1 MTPTAPRPRRRRAA
15 YLTLLL
21 AAVFLVVSGLSPA
34 APAFAEPNEG
44 SSQSLKQLRENLEV
58 AAKGYLEA
66 QAALDAAEAS
76 QKALTTELLSA
87 EADLERLRVFVGQ
100 YASEAYKT
108 GRLGMVSLMV
118 NGTDPGSLLA
128 KANAMDR
135 MTQRDEARMRDFRT
149 RKQEVTAKKAAIDI
163 QLKLQQDAVKEME
176 KRKKAADQALRAV
189 DGRSSSGYINP
200 NSPLAKPAPRNSD
213 GSWPS
218 EGCTIKD
225 PTTSGCITPRTLW
238 AMNQAKA
245 NGFKRYVSCHRS
257 GGGGEHPKGRACDF
271 ASATGGF
278 TNYSASG
285 GDRTYGNNLASFF
298 IKNASRLGVMYVIW
312 YCKIWINGAWKTY
325 DSAGSN
331 CGDNP
336 AGDHTNH
343 VHLSML

>member
-1 MTPTAPRPRRRRAA
+1 M
-15 YLTLLL
+15 LL

-44 SSQSLKQLRENLEV
+44 NSKTLAKLRENLDA

-66 QAALDAAEAS
+66 QAELEAAQAS
-76 QKALTTELLSA
+76 QKALAAELTAA
-87 EADLERLRVFVGQ
+87 ESELEQLRVFVGQ
-100 YASEAYKT
+100 YAAEAYKT
-108 GRLGMVSLMV
+108 GRLGMVSLMI
-118 NGTDPGSLLA
+118 NGTSPGSLLT

-135 MTQRDEARMRDFRT
+135 MTQRDEARLNDYRT
-149 RKQEVTAKKAAIDI
+149 HKQEITAKKAAIDI
-163 QLKLQQDAVKEME
+163 QLKLQQDAVKNME
-176 KRKKAADQALRAV
+176 KRKKAADAALRAV
-189 DGRSSSGYINP
+189 DGRDSTGYINP
-200 NSPLAKPAPRNSD
+200 NSPLAKPAPRNAN

-218 EGCTIKD
+218 ESCSVND

-312 YCKIWINGAWKTY
+312 YCKIWINGGWKTY